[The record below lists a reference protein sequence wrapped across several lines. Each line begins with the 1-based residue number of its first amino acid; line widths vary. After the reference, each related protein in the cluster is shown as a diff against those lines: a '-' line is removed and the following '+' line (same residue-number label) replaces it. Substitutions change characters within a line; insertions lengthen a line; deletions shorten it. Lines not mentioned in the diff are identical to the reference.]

1 MMISMRTT
9 VTLDDDT
16 AALLRRHMDERG
28 IGFKE
33 ALNNAIREG
42 TRSPGDRIV
51 IATPVHAMGTPRV
64 VLDRALALAAQLEDD
79 ELVQRM
85 REGE

>member
-1 MMISMRTT
+1 MRTT

-16 AALLRRHMDERG
+16 AALVRQRMDERG
-28 IGFKE
+28 VGFKE
-33 ALNNAIREG
+33 ALNDAIRDG
-42 TRSPGDRIV
+42 ARPPGDRPAV
-51 IATPVHAMGTPRV
+51 TTPIHAMGTPNV